1 MTSNVVRLTHSEMT
15 TRGSWSPKIA
25 NTYRR
30 KEKKNRQEARKT
42 KREKKST
49 RFGKVAAT
57 NGIDHLVRVIYQHE
71 E

>member
-1 MTSNVVRLTHSEMT
+1 LQTHTGE
-15 TRGSWSPKIA
+15 K
-25 NTYRR
+25 
-30 KEKKNRQEARKT
+30 KKKNRQEARKT

-57 NGIDHLVRVIYQHE
+57 NVIDHLVRVIYQHE